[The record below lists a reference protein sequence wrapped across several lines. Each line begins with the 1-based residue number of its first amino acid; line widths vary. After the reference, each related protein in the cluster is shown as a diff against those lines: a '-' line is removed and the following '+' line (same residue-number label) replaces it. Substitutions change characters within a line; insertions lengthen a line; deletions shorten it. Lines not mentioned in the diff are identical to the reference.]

1 MSILTGVSMLL
12 HRAAITYYGQNQL
25 LGGLETCAV
34 QDASAVGIY
43 GVSGNVEL
51 LGHLGRIVPLHQQLQ
66 HLFFSGCKLVNEFL
80 DVF

>member
-1 MSILTGVSMLL
+1 MSL
-12 HRAAITYYGQNQL
+12 HRATTTYYGQNQL

-43 GVSGNVEL
+43 GMSGNVEL
-51 LGHLGRIVPLHQQLQ
+51 LGHLGRIAPLHQQLQ
-66 HLFFSGCKLVNEFL
+66 HLFFSGRKLVDEFL